1 MDFDQTK
8 KIEVE
13 VSENVIAEN
22 EVGMAPARPRRRRF
36 KPDADRLLDIA
47 LIPVIVGVFVSLG
60 FLFAGLFGATNAATT
75 AAGTLGGIFAAL

>member
-22 EVGMAPARPRRRRF
+22 EVHARPVHGVRKKRNF
-36 KPDADRLLDIA
+36 AALKNVDILDVA
-47 LIPVIVGVFVSLG
+47 LVPVIVGVFVSLG
-60 FLFAGLFGATNAATT
+60 FCLRDCSEPLPPRTRWPK
-75 AAGTLGGIFAAL
+75 